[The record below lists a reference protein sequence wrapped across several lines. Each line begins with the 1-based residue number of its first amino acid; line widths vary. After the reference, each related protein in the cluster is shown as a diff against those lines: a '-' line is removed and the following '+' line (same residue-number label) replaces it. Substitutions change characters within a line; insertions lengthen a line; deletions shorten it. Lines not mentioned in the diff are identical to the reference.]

1 MYLSK
6 FRAIVALVLL
16 ASITVS
22 ADPWKTWDWSN
33 PVAYTNGNPIPVT
46 DVLQTNLYC
55 NDMPN
60 ESGAPYEVL
69 IILDDPGAPPS
80 IEDMDI
86 VVQGRPGTYYCAA
99 TSYSP
104 AFSTESEY
112 SNEAN
117 FTVTADSLGFVPLPP
132 TNLTLQ

>member
-1 MYLSK
+1 MKY
-6 FRAIVALVLL
+6 FVRAIVTLL
-16 ASITVS
+16 LLGSLTLH
-22 ADPWKTWDWSN
+22 ADPWKVWDWNN
-33 PVAYTNGNPIPVT
+33 PTSYTNGNPIPGS
-46 DVLQTNLYC
+46 DVLITQLYC
-55 NDMPN
+55 NDMPG
-60 ESGAPYEVL
+60 EQGAPYEVM
-69 IILDDPGAPPS
+69 IQLDDPGAPPS
-80 IEDMDI
+80 NEDMDI

-117 FTVTADSLGFVPLPP
+117 FIVTADSLGFVPLPP

>member
-1 MYLSK
+1 MRN
-6 FRAIVALVLL
+6 FVRAIVTLL
-16 ASITVS
+16 LLGSLTLH
-22 ADPWKTWDWSN
+22 ADPWKTWDWNN
-33 PVAYTNGNPIPVT
+33 PVSYTNGNPIPGS
-46 DVLQTNLYC
+46 DVLITFLYC
-55 NDMPN
+55 NDMPG
-60 ESGAPYEVL
+60 EQGAPYEVM
-69 IILDDPGAPPS
+69 IQLDDPGAPPS
-80 IEDMDI
+80 NEDMDI